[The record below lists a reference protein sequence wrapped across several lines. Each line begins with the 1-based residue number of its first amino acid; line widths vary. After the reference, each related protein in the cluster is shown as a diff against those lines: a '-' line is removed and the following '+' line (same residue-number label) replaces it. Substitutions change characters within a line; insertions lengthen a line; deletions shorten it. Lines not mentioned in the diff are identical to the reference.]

1 MELSTVPYYSK
12 CWFENHQVKA
22 VLGVGAFLSLSIIIF
37 CSYCSRAR
45 SHLCDVMKW
54 GMERGKR
61 KVSHLKCAC
70 QFILLFLLL
79 QLGLEILHY
88 RIPHWAK
95 ECMKTSQEPSGPLPH
110 STEHAPFQN
119 TGWKIWGHRDWN
131 KDTAWWEEWVRET
144 CEWLASRWRESLSEN
159 MHFRER
165 ILPHL
170 SRHNFGFG
178 RQHTWVS
185 HLEARNLNVMLALMQ
200 IRVCPVTLPLLIV
213 LRRVY
218 NRQEVPH
225 HNFGRYICLCCDFTS
240 KENCCIRQKLI

>member
-1 MELSTVPYYSK
+1 
-12 CWFENHQVKA
+12 
-22 VLGVGAFLSLSIIIF
+22 
-37 CSYCSRAR
+37 
-45 SHLCDVMKW
+45 
-54 GMERGKR
+54 
-61 KVSHLKCAC
+61 
-70 QFILLFLLL
+70 
-79 QLGLEILHY
+79 
-88 RIPHWAK
+88 
-95 ECMKTSQEPSGPLPH
+95 
-110 STEHAPFQN
+110 
-119 TGWKIWGHRDWN
+119 
-131 KDTAWWEEWVRET
+131 
-144 CEWLASRWRESLSEN
+144 

-178 RQHTWVS
+178 WQHTWVS